1 MGPAAAVVLL
11 WACVVQPTP
20 AQLIIN
26 VRNAGGDLLR
36 ERLLANTSDE
46 TITLEF
52 QRADGT
58 HVTQLIDFRAEVQV
72 FRVVVLAEEEQGHRE
87 PQVLCFLIRFNRLG
101 FISVDAMSKLRQR
114 NPLAEREPEDD
125 RGRELVQLDLSV
137 DLSRAGLISPHV
149 ATLCADAPPGDLCS
163 TRGHAGVGC
172 FTCTPSIWPGPTFA
186 GNCCTSSTGNNRSS
200 CRAALWCPVSHD
212 IGSVWMSLAAVRCL
226 VSVWPQVV
234 PRRPPSCLPLRHSLV
249 PQVPRV
255 PLSRDRPHAVPL
267 GRCLHFL
274 MVAGVAC
281 PP

>member
-1 MGPAAAVVLL
+1 MGPAAAVVLF
-11 WACVVQPTP
+11 WACFVQPTP

-125 RGRELVQLDLSV
+125 RGRELVQLDLSATFARQGDMQAWAASPARQASGQDPLLLATAV
-137 DLSRAGLISPHV
+137 RPAPGTTEAAAGLRCGALSQTTSGPCGCHLQLCV
-149 ATLCADAPPGDLCS
+149 AWFPCGLKWCRDARRAAFRCGIRSCRKCREFRFPVTDRMQCL
-163 TRGHAGVGC
+163 
-172 FTCTPSIWPGPTFA
+172 WDD
-186 GNCCTSSTGNNRSS
+186 SSTS
-200 CRAALWCPVSHD
+200 
-212 IGSVWMSLAAVRCL
+212 
-226 VSVWPQVV
+226 
-234 PRRPPSCLPLRHSLV
+234 
-249 PQVPRV
+249 
-255 PLSRDRPHAVPL
+255 
-267 GRCLHFL
+267 
-274 MVAGVAC
+274 
-281 PP
+281 

>member
-1 MGPAAAVVLL
+1 MTGPTAAVVLL
-11 WACVVQPTP
+11 WACFVQPTP

-149 ATLCADAPPGDLCS
+149 ATLCADA
-163 TRGHAGVGC
+163 HQA
-172 FTCTPSIWPGPTFA
+172 TFA
-186 GNCCTSSTGNNRSS
+186 RQGDIQAWAASPARQASGQDPLMLTTAVRPAPGTTEAAAGLRCGSLPHRTSGPCGCHLQLCVAWFPCGLKWCRDARRAAFRCGIRS
-200 CRAALWCPVSHD
+200 CRKCREFRFPVTDRMQCLWDDVSA
-212 IGSVWMSLAAVRCL
+212 S
-226 VSVWPQVV
+226 
-234 PRRPPSCLPLRHSLV
+234 
-249 PQVPRV
+249 
-255 PLSRDRPHAVPL
+255 
-267 GRCLHFL
+267 
-274 MVAGVAC
+274 
-281 PP
+281 